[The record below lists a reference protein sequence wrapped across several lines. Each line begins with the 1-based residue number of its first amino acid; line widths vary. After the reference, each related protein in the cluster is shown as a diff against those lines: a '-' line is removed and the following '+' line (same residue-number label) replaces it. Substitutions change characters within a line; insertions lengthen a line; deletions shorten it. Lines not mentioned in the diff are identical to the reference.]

1 MECRPK
7 VVPKNKARKKVANP
21 ENWKQNKAKKRR
33 LVANSDRVVQSRRL
47 LIIVAVGILLCIWCC
62 LRIVK

>member
-21 ENWKQNKAKKRR
+21 ENWTQNKAKKRR
-33 LVANSDRVVQSRRL
+33 LVAN
-47 LIIVAVGILLCIWCC
+47 LIGLYNQEGC
-62 LRIVK
+62 